1 MHTDPAPTARFRPDG
16 DPILR
21 RVTGGLLL
29 LAGACAGAAAVLLL
43 PPGPAGR
50 GLGALRAAPAG
61 GASGATAGTVP
72 ATGRGADRTA
82 GAPPAAPGPSGAGSA
97 AGSAAPGVGN
107 PAAGDGYSAIAK
119 NVMPAVVNISSV
131 HVIQT
136 YERYSPFAADPF
148 FQQFFGGGLY
158 DYVVPRERR
167 EMSLGSGVIVD
178 ERGTILTNNHVVE
191 QATEVRVALSDGREL
206 PAKILGV
213 DPRTDLAALR
223 VEAANLP
230 HAALGNS
237 DALQVGDIVLAFG
250 NPFGLGGTVTMGI
263 VSAIGRGNLG
273 LADYEDFIQTDA
285 AINPGNSG
293 GALVNTRGEVIGINT
308 AIFSRSGGY
317 QGIGF
322 AIPSTMAHEV
332 LNDLLQNG
340 RVVRGYAGLAVQP
353 LTPDLARAFQLQDTR
368 GAVVTDVDP
377 EGPVARAGLKRG
389 DVIVAVGS
397 RAVASD
403 EELRTQMSRLRPGDQ
418 VSLGV
423 VRNGRK
429 ATVEV
434 TLVEPP
440 QAPQQRR
447 PQPQQRRRG

>member
-1 MHTDPAPTARFRPDG
+1 MPTQPSSTAGLRFPG
-16 DPILR
+16 DTALR
-21 RVTGGLLL
+21 RLTGFLLL
-29 LAGACAGAAAVLLL
+29 VAGACAGAAVALLTL
-43 PPGPAGR
+43 PAGAGGVP
-50 GLGALRAAPAG
+50 GLRSTAEPAPAASGTAAGPGREPAAPRTARG
-61 GASGATAGTVP
+61 GPGATAAALP
-72 ATGRGADRTA
+72 AT
-82 GAPPAAPGPSGAGSA
+82 
-97 AGSAAPGVGN
+97 V
-107 PAAGDGYSAIAK
+107 AAGDGYAAIAK
-119 NVMPAVVNISSV
+119 SVMPAVVNISSMQ
-131 HVIQT
+131 VIQT
-136 YERYSPFAADPF
+136 YERYSPFMADPF
-148 FQQFFGGGLY
+148 FQQFFGNQY
-158 DYVVPRERR
+158 DYIVPRERR

-191 QATEVRVALSDGREL
+191 HATEVRVALADGREL
-206 PAKILGV
+206 PARILGV

-223 VEAANLP
+223 IEGPNLP
-230 HAALGNS
+230 HAPLGDS
-237 DALQVGDIVLAFG
+237 DTMQVGDIVLAFG

-332 LNDLLQNG
+332 LNDLLENG

-353 LTPDLARAFQLQDTR
+353 LTPDLARAFNLSDLR
-368 GAVVTDVDP
+368 GAVIADLDP
-377 EGPVARAGLKRG
+377 NGPSARAGLKRG

-397 RAVASD
+397 RPVASD
-403 EELRTQMSRLRPGDQ
+403 EELRTQMSRLRPGDK
-418 VSLGV
+418 VGLSVL
-423 VRNGRK
+423 RNGRK
-429 ATVEV
+429 MTTEL

-440 QAPQQRR
+440 PTQQRR
-447 PQPQQRRRG
+447 PAPRRRG

>member
-1 MHTDPAPTARFRPDG
+1 MHSDPTQAARLRHDG
-16 DPILR
+16 DTMLR
-21 RVTGGLLL
+21 RITGFLLI
-29 LAGACAGAAAVLLL
+29 LAGACAGAAVVLLWL
-43 PPGPAGR
+43 PSATGGARSARGSGEAGTRAAVPATASNAAGR
-50 GLGALRAAPAG
+50 GAAAPVL
-61 GASGATAGTVP
+61 AS
-72 ATGRGADRTA
+72 
-82 GAPPAAPGPSGAGSA
+82 
-97 AGSAAPGVGN
+97 
-107 PAAGDGYSAIAK
+107 GDGYSAIAK
-119 NVMPAVVNISSV
+119 SVMPAVVNISSV

-148 FQQFFGGGLY
+148 FQQFFGGGMY
-158 DYVVPRERR
+158 DSVVPRERR

-178 ERGTILTNNHVVE
+178 DRGTILTNNHVVE

-223 VEAANLP
+223 VEASSLP
-230 HAALGNS
+230 HAPLGDS

-332 LNDLLQNG
+332 LDDLLENG
-340 RVVRGYAGLAVQP
+340 RVIRGYAGLAVQP
-353 LTPDLARAFQLQDTR
+353 LTPDLARAFQLPDTR
-368 GAVVTDVDP
+368 GAVVTDLDP
-377 EGPVARAGLKRG
+377 DGPTARAGLKRG

-397 RAVASD
+397 RPVASD
-403 EELRTQMSRLRPGDQ
+403 EELRTQMSRLRPGDR
-418 VSLGV
+418 VSLGLL
-423 VRNGRK
+423 RNGQK

-440 QAPQQRR
+440 QAQQQRR
-447 PQPQQRRRG
+447 PPPQRRRG